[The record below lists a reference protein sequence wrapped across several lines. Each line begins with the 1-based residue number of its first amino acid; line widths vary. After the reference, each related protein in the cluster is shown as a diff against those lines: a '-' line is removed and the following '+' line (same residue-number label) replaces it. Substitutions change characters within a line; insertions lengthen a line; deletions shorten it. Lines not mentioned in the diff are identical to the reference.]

1 MRLMQCDLKAEGVF
15 GDGSHETTRMMLD
28 ALRAADPEGKTVL
41 DIGTGTGILAISA
54 KMQGAAEVFAVD
66 TDRSAID
73 TARENFRRLGVE
85 IFSRMNILNEFLNV
99 RAAITLANLPP
110 HEVRALLD
118 QAGETM
124 TEDGVLIVSFPA
136 GTFQQ
141 DCRRP
146 LREWEILAERN
157 GEEWDVFTLRRIR

>member
-1 MRLMQCDLKAEGVF
+1 
-15 GDGSHETTRMMLD
+15 MMLD
-28 ALRAADPEGKTVL
+28 ALRAADPEGKIVL

-54 KMQGAAEVFAVD
+54 KMQGAAEAFAVD

-73 TARENFRRLGVE
+73 TARENFRRFGVE
-85 IFSRMNILNEFLNV
+85 IYSRMNILNEFLNV

-118 QAGETM
+118 QAEDTM
-124 TEDGVLIVSFPA
+124 AEDGVLIVSFPA
-136 GTFQQ
+136 GAFRQ

-157 GEEWDVFTLRRIR
+157 GEEWDVFTLRRKR